1 MEKTKSSYRE
11 ECADPRGVL
20 TGPHF
25 IDGDHACSEGAIAAG
40 CRFVAGYPITPSTE
54 VVERIA
60 ERFPFVGG
68 VFIQMEDEIASSIA
82 IQGAVWG
89 GKKAMTVTSGPGF
102 SLMMEHI
109 GYAAMTE
116 TPCVF
121 VDVQRAGP
129 STGLPTQPAQG
140 DMMQARW
147 GSHGDYSVIALSPN
161 SPQECFDLTIK
172 AFNLAERYRVPVLF
186 MMDECVGHMIERV
199 VIPSAEDIRVAS
211 RNFYNGPR
219 EEFLLYQ
226 TNGSQVPPMVKA
238 GDGYNIHVT
247 GLTHDEHGYPNMSL
261 GAQDKLVRRLIDKI
275 RTNAD
280 EIMDV
285 RQDGMEDAD
294 IVVVT
299 YGITSRTAIP
309 AITKARQQG
318 MKVGHLRL
326 VVVWPFP
333 EQFIRTLAARVKGFV
348 VPELNMGQIALEV
361 ERCAGGKAPVSL
373 VPHTGGSV
381 HNPEDIY
388 RSIAALKGR

>member
-1 MEKTKSSYRE
+1 MKQTTVK
-11 ECADPRGVL
+11 ADPRGVL
-20 TGPHF
+20 TGAHF

-68 VFIQMEDEIASSIA
+68 IFIQMEDEIASSIA

-147 GSHGDYSVIALSPN
+147 GSHGDYNIIALSPN

-172 AFNLAERYRVPVLF
+172 AFNLAELYRVPVLF
-186 MMDECVGHMIERV
+186 MMDECVGHMTERV
-199 VIPSAEDIRVAS
+199 VIPRSDEISIVP
-211 RNFYNGPR
+211 RNFYTGSH
-219 EEFLLYQ
+219 EEFLLYHS
-226 TNGSQVPPMVKA
+226 NGSLVPPMVKA

-247 GLTHDEHGYPNMSL
+247 GLTHDDRGYPNMSVS
-261 GAQDKLVRRLIDKI
+261 AQDKLVRRLVNKI
-275 RTNAD
+275 RNNAAD
-280 EIMDV
+280 IVEYREDQV
-285 RQDGMEDAD
+285 DGAE

-309 AITKARQQG
+309 AIEKARKEG
-318 MKVGHLRL
+318 LKVGHLRL

-333 EQFIRTLAARVKGFV
+333 EERIRELAKKVTGFV
-348 VPELNMGQIALEV
+348 VPEINLGQMVLEV
-361 ERCAGGKAPVSL
+361 ERCAANHARVRL
-373 VPHTGGSV
+373 VPHGGGSV

-388 RSIAALKGR
+388 RAIIAMKGR